1 MNIITLIGRLTADPE
16 LRFIPNSGTAIGK
29 FNLAVNREFKKE
41 GQPTADFFIVKS
53 FGKTA
58 ENMANF
64 LQKGRL
70 VAVTGRLQNN
80 NYEDK
85 NGVKHYGNEVMAQRI
100 EFLEWGDS
108 NNNQGQ
114 QQQTQQRPQQ
124 QQRQQP
130 APQQSYQQ
138 NSPQHVNNQPSNMN
152 GFQPIDNDD
161 DIPF

>member
-16 LRFIPNSGTAIGK
+16 LRFGPNNGTAFGR

-41 GQPTADFFIVKS
+41 GQPDADFFIVKS

-58 ENMANF
+58 ENMANY
-64 LQKGRL
+64 LKKGRL

-80 NYEDK
+80 NYDDK

-100 EFLEWGDS
+100 EFLEWGDN

-114 QQQTQQRPQQ
+114 QRQQ
-124 QQRQQP
+124 QQP
-130 APQQSYQQ
+130 AQQQSYQQ
-138 NSPQHVNNQPSNMN
+138 KESTYQQPQQQSNNN
-152 GFQPIDNDD
+152 GFQAINNDD